1 MNLQENI
8 RRILREEMELNPTK
22 RVYDYDP
29 VRDTVPERLPF
40 DIDKLVDSG
49 VVFVTPAIDGD
60 PKSETYKEWTEE
72 PHTHLISLYNVEHS
86 SEDGWIKKAITK
98 GASTEQY
105 KNFVNKIYDG
115 KYNQI
120 LWSLEKLGINPMDM
134 LIDMNIQENI
144 RRILMEDYSPAGK
157 EIIPNS
163 IVVHKSNPIFRDNIM
178 SEGLKVKDGECYKIY
193 VGYGTKCKPAIFAT
207 NSTNKRAWFDSTYD
221 DDIWEINTEMI
232 PDVKWY
238 KDRHFE
244 SIKKHIVTF
253 QNIPSEALTLKYE
266 GSGRND
272 FLEESI
278 RRIISEELLIEGNI
292 EIPQSEINKAGI
304 LLDLI
309 KSKIDIYRE
318 NTMTYHSPMVDFKN
332 YFKLLDKE
340 GNPNYVSVGIY
351 NDGNDF
357 APARM
362 DVNKNTLLVNVNSWG
377 DDVDI
382 PLDYF
387 EDTITHELVHSMD
400 PLLKNDDRYKN
411 YYEKKGAEPTGS
423 KINLS
428 KSPNSKSEYDRNYNK
443 YAKSQHEYTAELT
456 PLINKIRRVVKGD
469 GTKIKWMFWV
479 ISNISKFNDVED
491 LFLRTEQYFKDGDNP
506 LFKTTDDY
514 WYYLF
519 DIFNI
524 IKPWTVKPTLYK
536 KLINDIYLGITK

>member
-1 MNLQENI
+1 
-8 RRILREEMELNPTK
+8 
-22 RVYDYDP
+22 
-29 VRDTVPERLPF
+29 
-40 DIDKLVDSG
+40 
-49 VVFVTPAIDGD
+49 
-60 PKSETYKEWTEE
+60 
-72 PHTHLISLYNVEHS
+72 
-86 SEDGWIKKAITK
+86 
-98 GASTEQY
+98 
-105 KNFVNKIYDG
+105 
-115 KYNQI
+115 
-120 LWSLEKLGINPMDM
+120 
-134 LIDMNIQENI
+134 MNIQ
-144 RRILMEDYSPAGK
+144 
-157 EIIPNS
+157 
-163 IVVHKSNPIFRDNIM
+163 
-178 SEGLKVKDGECYKIY
+178 
-193 VGYGTKCKPAIFAT
+193 
-207 NSTNKRAWFDSTYD
+207 
-221 DDIWEINTEMI
+221 
-232 PDVKWY
+232 
-238 KDRHFE
+238 
-244 SIKKHIVTF
+244 
-253 QNIPSEALTLKYE
+253 
-266 GSGRND
+266 
-272 FLEESI
+272 ESI
-278 RRIISEELLIEGNI
+278 RRILKEELLREGNI
-292 EIPQSEINKAGI
+292 GIPQSEINKAGI

-318 NTMTYHSPMVDFKN
+318 NTMTYYSPMVDFKN

-411 YYEKKGAEPTGS
+411 YYEKKGAEPIGS

>member
-1 MNLQENI
+1 MNLQKDNKVGKYFWFEYHCYESDDSCDEEIWYRSHQKVKILSVSEWSFDNLQDRIDDGQPRVYKVMFNDGLKYDVYEDELMNSTEDFYRLNPPIKNLQENI
-8 RRILREEMELNPTK
+8 RRILREVNRLNPTK

-144 RRILMEDYSPAGK
+144 RRILK
-157 EIIPNS
+157 
-163 IVVHKSNPIFRDNIM
+163 
-178 SEGLKVKDGECYKIY
+178 
-193 VGYGTKCKPAIFAT
+193 
-207 NSTNKRAWFDSTYD
+207 
-221 DDIWEINTEMI
+221 
-232 PDVKWY
+232 
-238 KDRHFE
+238 
-244 SIKKHIVTF
+244 
-253 QNIPSEALTLKYE
+253 
-266 GSGRND
+266 
-272 FLEESI
+272 
-278 RRIISEELLIEGNI
+278 EELLREGNI

-318 NTMTYHSPMVDFKN
+318 NTMTYYSPMVDFKN

>member
-244 SIKKHIVTF
+244 STKKHIVTF

-272 FLEESI
+272 FLEESM
-278 RRIISEELLIEGNI
+278 SEELSNEKPSFLSAIKKFGLYYFMETTQIPITDIILKIGKPTRDIVERYIIDFVLDEGEEYYDEEMVEDGEFYVTIDLYLTGMKVIDKVITDGNLLEI
-292 EIPQSEINKAGI
+292 EIIEYERVHGYNEEVANYINE
-304 LLDLI
+304 
-309 KSKIDIYRE
+309 SKEFDDNVIYE
-318 NTMTYHSPMVDFKN
+318 
-332 YFKLLDKE
+332 
-340 GNPNYVSVGIY
+340 
-351 NDGNDF
+351 
-357 APARM
+357 
-362 DVNKNTLLVNVNSWG
+362 
-377 DDVDI
+377 
-382 PLDYF
+382 
-387 EDTITHELVHSMD
+387 
-400 PLLKNDDRYKN
+400 
-411 YYEKKGAEPTGS
+411 
-423 KINLS
+423 
-428 KSPNSKSEYDRNYNK
+428 
-443 YAKSQHEYTAELT
+443 
-456 PLINKIRRVVKGD
+456 
-469 GTKIKWMFWV
+469 
-479 ISNISKFNDVED
+479 
-491 LFLRTEQYFKDGDNP
+491 
-506 LFKTTDDY
+506 
-514 WYYLF
+514 
-519 DIFNI
+519 IFN
-524 IKPWTVKPTLYK
+524 TVRKRK
-536 KLINDIYLGITK
+536 EFRRR

>member
-272 FLEESI
+272 FLEESM
-278 RRIISEELLIEGNI
+278 SEELSNEKPSFLTAIKKFGLYYFMETTQISFTDIILKIGEPTRDILERYIIDFVLDEGEEYYDEEMVEDGEFYVTIDLYLTGMKVIDKVITDGNQLDI
-292 EIPQSEINKAGI
+292 EITEYERVHGYNEEVANYINE
-304 LLDLI
+304 
-309 KSKIDIYRE
+309 SKEFDDNVIYE
-318 NTMTYHSPMVDFKN
+318 
-332 YFKLLDKE
+332 
-340 GNPNYVSVGIY
+340 
-351 NDGNDF
+351 
-357 APARM
+357 
-362 DVNKNTLLVNVNSWG
+362 
-377 DDVDI
+377 
-382 PLDYF
+382 
-387 EDTITHELVHSMD
+387 
-400 PLLKNDDRYKN
+400 
-411 YYEKKGAEPTGS
+411 
-423 KINLS
+423 
-428 KSPNSKSEYDRNYNK
+428 
-443 YAKSQHEYTAELT
+443 
-456 PLINKIRRVVKGD
+456 
-469 GTKIKWMFWV
+469 
-479 ISNISKFNDVED
+479 
-491 LFLRTEQYFKDGDNP
+491 
-506 LFKTTDDY
+506 
-514 WYYLF
+514 
-519 DIFNI
+519 IFN
-524 IKPWTVKPTLYK
+524 TVRK
-536 KLINDIYLGITK
+536 KKEFRRR